1 MPTGP
6 TLEVQEDLQV
16 ILTGVEDATQEIID
30 GERGDITVSSS
41 GNVWTVNKNA
51 ILNKTT
57 ESAVGADYILIS
69 DTSDSG
75 NVKKALASDLIAG
88 LADGDKGDIVVSS
101 GGNTWTIENMDENA
115 TVTTGTYVS
124 KVNQDLL
131 IKVRKSTAG
140 TITKGQ
146 VVYITGSSGTHL
158 LVELAQADAEAT
170 SAYTIGIAAT
180 TITNTS
186 DGFVVQNGRLTGL
199 STLPT
204 ASFADGDAVYL
215 SEATAG
221 DYRVGIPTAP
231 NHGVFLG
238 FAVRT
243 SNGSAGELDVRV
255 QNYQELK
262 ELSDVNISSVAANNF
277 LLRNATNTRW
287 ENKTTSDVKTVLAID
302 TLDLKTK
309 VTNAGLLNGY
319 IRATVASNNLTLAI
333 STSSSSQVD
342 PTAANPVYVWIGDTL
357 RSITGALSI
366 AANAGTNWFNSG
378 SSELATKEIDY
389 FAYIGYNAT
398 DGVVLGYAR
407 IPYARLY
414 SDFNTTNTNERYARI
429 STITNAASGD
439 NYVNIGRFAATL
451 SAGAGYTWTVPTFD
465 NANLIQ
471 EPIYETRTLSWQPTY
486 SGSGSMT
493 YTSVTTTEA
502 LYCVLPNGLYR
513 IQLFTQG
520 TTGGT
525 GSSVLQATLPFEGGA
540 GARQRF
546 TMVSQ
551 DNTLSGVA
559 SCSISGNVL
568 GVGNYPNGAGTSNN
582 FGLGTNR
589 RIMGNAII
597 EIR

>member
-16 ILTGVEDATQEIID
+16 ILTGVEDTTQEIID

-69 DTSDSG
+69 DSSDSG

-88 LADGDKGDIVVSS
+88 LADGDKGDIAVSA
-101 GGNTWTIENMDENA
+101 GATVWTIENMNENA

-124 KVNQDLL
+124 KVNQAQL
-131 IKVRKSTAG
+131 IQARKSTAG

-146 VVYITGSSGTHL
+146 VVYIVGSSGTHL
-158 LVELAQADAEAT
+158 TVELARADVEAT
-170 SAYTIGIAAT
+170 SAYTLGIAAT

-186 DGFVVQNGRLTGL
+186 DGFVMQNGRLTGL

-204 ASFADGDAVYL
+204 ATFDDGDALYL
-215 SEATAG
+215 SEVTAG
-221 DYRVGIPTAP
+221 EYRVGIPTAP

-238 FAVRT
+238 FVIKN

-255 QNYQELK
+255 QNYQELD
-262 ELSDVNISSVAANNF
+262 ELSDVYISGVAADNF
-277 LLRNATNTRW
+277 LIRNATNTRW

-302 TLDLKTK
+302 TLELKTK

-319 IRATVASNNLTLAI
+319 IRVTVASNNLTVAI
-333 STSSSSQVD
+333 STSPSSQVD
-342 PTAANPVYVWIGDTL
+342 PTSTNPVYVWIGDTL

-378 SSELATKEIDY
+378 SGELATREIDY

-398 DGVVLGYAR
+398 DGITLGYAR

-414 SDFNTTNTNERYARI
+414 SDFNTTTTNARYARI

-451 SAGAGYTWTVPTFD
+451 SGGAGFTWTVPTY
-465 NANLIQ
+465 NSSNLIQ
-471 EPIYETRTLSWQPTY
+471 EPVYETRWLIWVGANTANGTMTFTPTTQTHYYKIQNDYCIARVNALANLATASNIEWRISAPISNGSQKFKAGAACFDGTSRAGTMQVNASGTNIIGLSNDSLWD
-486 SGSGSMT
+486 
-493 YTSVTTTEA
+493 
-502 LYCVLPNGLYR
+502 
-513 IQLFTQG
+513 
-520 TTGGT
+520 TGNDRE
-525 GSSVLQATLPFEGGA
+525 FEGIL
-540 GARQRF
+540 QYWL
-546 TMVSQ
+546 Q
-551 DNTLSGVA
+551 
-559 SCSISGNVL
+559 
-568 GVGNYPNGAGTSNN
+568 
-582 FGLGTNR
+582 
-589 RIMGNAII
+589 
-597 EIR
+597 

>member
-16 ILTGVEDATQEIID
+16 ILTGVEDTTQEIID

-124 KVNQDLL
+124 NVNRDLL

-146 VVYITGSSGTHL
+146 VVYIVGSTGNHL
-158 LVELAQADAEAT
+158 TVELAQADAEAT

-180 TITNTS
+180 TITDTS
-186 DGFVVQNGRLTGL
+186 DGFVIQNGRLTGL

-204 ASFADGDAVYL
+204 ATFTDGDVVYL

-221 DYRVGIPTAP
+221 GYRVGIPIAP
-231 NHGVFLG
+231 NHGVLLG
-238 FAVRT
+238 FVIRT
-243 SNGSAGELDVRV
+243 SNGSAGELDVRI
-255 QNYQELK
+255 QNYQELE
-262 ELSDVNISSVAANNF
+262 ELSDVYISGVAADNF
-277 LLRNATNTRW
+277 LVRNATNTRW

-302 TLDLKTK
+302 TLELKTK
-309 VTNAGLLNGY
+309 VRNGGLLNGF
-319 IRATVASNNLTLAI
+319 IRVTVVSNDLIVAI

-342 PTAANPVYVWIGDTL
+342 PTATNPVYVWIGDTL
-357 RSITGALSI
+357 RSITGALYI

-389 FAYIGYNAT
+389 FVYAGYNAT
-398 DGVVLGYAR
+398 DGITLGYAR
-407 IPYARLY
+407 ISYARLY

-429 STITNAASGD
+429 STITNAAAGD

-451 SAGAGYTWTVPTFD
+451 SATASFNWSVPSFTSV
-465 NANLIQ
+465 NLIQ
-471 EPIYETRTLSWQPTY
+471 EPIYESRELSWQPTY

-502 LYCVLPNGLYR
+502 LYRVLPNGLYR
-513 IQLFTQG
+513 IQLFAIG

-525 GSSVLQATLPFEGGA
+525 GSSSLQATLPFEGGA

-551 DNTLSGVA
+551 DNTTSGVA

-568 GVGNYPNGAGTSNN
+568 GVGNYPNGLGTTNN
-582 FGLGTNR
+582 FTLGTNR